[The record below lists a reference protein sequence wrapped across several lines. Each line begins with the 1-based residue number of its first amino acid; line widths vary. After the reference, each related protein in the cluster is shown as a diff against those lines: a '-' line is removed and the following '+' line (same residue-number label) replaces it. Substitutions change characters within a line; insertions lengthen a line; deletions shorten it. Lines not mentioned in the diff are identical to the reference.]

1 MVRIGVIGAGN
12 NGRGHVRKFAG
23 MPDRCQVVAVADPQ
37 IALARQAVEEAP
49 GAKAVDDFNQFFDD
63 VDMVVISSP
72 NWMHVDHLEAVVQAG
87 KHVWCE
93 KPVAVNRAEAQ
104 RALKLLEASD
114 VKSFVGVSV
123 RFNWKQ
129 RVMKEY
135 LDAGKL
141 GEPINAFSRRLHF
154 YEPNKLVEGWRGDA
168 ERSGG
173 VIHELITHE
182 IDWIC
187 FLLGLPD
194 AIACQA
200 YSFKKDHPRANDYVS
215 LLMRYPGGVSGS
227 VEGSHLATAP
237 EFRNGL
243 MGREAA
249 LFTDVW
255 NRYLYF
261 QPAGDK
267 APVELE
273 EVPGFDKHAHFL
285 DVIEGKAECEADA
298 LYGSRLAL
306 LIEDAIDDASAK
318 R

>member
-1 MVRIGVIGAGN
+1 MIRIGVIGAGN
-12 NGRGHVRKFAG
+12 NGRGHARKFAS
-23 MPDRCQVVAVADPQ
+23 MPERCQVVAIADPQ
-37 IALARQAVEEAP
+37 RSLAQAACEEVPTAKPVE
-49 GAKAVDDFNQFFDD
+49 DFAQFFDD

-104 RALKLLEASD
+104 RALDLLEASS
-114 VKSFVGVSV
+114 VHSFVGVSV

-129 RVMKEY
+129 RVMKDY
-135 LDAGKL
+135 LDSGKL

-154 YEPNKLVEGWRGDA
+154 YQPDKLIDGWRGDA

-182 IDWIC
+182 VDWIC
-187 FLLGLPD
+187 FLLGLPTD
-194 AIACQA
+194 IACHA

-215 LLMRYPGGVSGS
+215 LLLRYPDGVSGS
-227 VEGSHLATAP
+227 IEGSHLATAP

-249 LFTDVW
+249 LFTDQW

-267 APVELE
+267 APTQLE
-273 EVPGFDKHAHFL
+273 EAPSFDKHAHFL
-285 DVIEGKAECEADA
+285 DVLEGKVKCEADA
-298 LYGSRLAL
+298 KYGARLAL
-306 LIEDAIDDASAK
+306 LVEDALDDAT
-318 R
+318 RDR